1 MTSGDY
7 PSVIGKC
14 VAKPCTYSVQLFE
27 TSMDMKID

>member
-7 PSVIGKC
+7 PSAIGKC

-27 TSMDMKID
+27 TTTEMQFD